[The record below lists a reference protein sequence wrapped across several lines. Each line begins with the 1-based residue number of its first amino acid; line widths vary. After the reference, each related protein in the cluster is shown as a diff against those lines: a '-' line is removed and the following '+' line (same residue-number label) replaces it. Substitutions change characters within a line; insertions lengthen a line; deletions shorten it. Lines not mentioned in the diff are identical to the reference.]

1 MSYKDFTDMP
11 VWQKALEVGEMVFL
25 MTSELPKSEDYGLTS
40 QLRRA
45 STSVPLNIAE
55 GWGRGSNKSFA
66 NFLKIAR
73 GSLFEVETILEICFR
88 LDYINNET
96 INTLRNEIEQI
107 GKMINSFIK
116 KLDNNN
122 EVIDLVESGNPL
134 KTNN

>member
-1 MSYKDFTDMP
+1 MKSFRDLQIWQRGLDLSILIYSHTVDF
-11 VWQKALEVGEMVFL
+11 
-25 MTSELPKSEDYGLTS
+25 PKEEQFGLTS

-88 LDYINNET
+88 LSYINNET

-122 EVIDLVESGNPL
+122 EVINSVESVNSL
-134 KTNN
+134 KTNY

>member
-1 MSYKDFTDMP
+1 MKSFRDLQIWQRGLDLSILIYGHTVNFPKDEQF
-11 VWQKALEVGEMVFL
+11 
-25 MTSELPKSEDYGLTS
+25 GLTS

-88 LDYINNET
+88 LNYINNET

-122 EVIDLVESGNPL
+122 EVIDSVESGNSL

>member
-1 MSYKDFTDMP
+1 MKSFRDLQIWQRGLDLSILIYSHTVDF
-11 VWQKALEVGEMVFL
+11 
-25 MTSELPKSEDYGLTS
+25 PKEEQFGLTS

-88 LDYINNET
+88 LDYIKHET
-96 INTLRNEIEQI
+96 IETLRNEIEQI

>member
-1 MSYKDFTDMP
+1 MKSFRDLQIWQRGLDLSILIYGHTVDF
-11 VWQKALEVGEMVFL
+11 
-25 MTSELPKSEDYGLTS
+25 PKEEQFGLTS

-73 GSLFEVETILEICFR
+73 GSLFEVETILEISFR
-88 LDYINNET
+88 LGYINNET
-96 INTLRNEIEQI
+96 IETLRNEIEQI

-122 EVIDLVESGNPL
+122 QVIDSVESGKSL

>member
-1 MSYKDFTDMP
+1 MKSFRDLQIWLRGLDLSILIYSHTVDF
-11 VWQKALEVGEMVFL
+11 
-25 MTSELPKSEDYGLTS
+25 PKEEQFGLTS

-73 GSLFEVETILEICFR
+73 GSLFEVETILEICSR
-88 LDYINNET
+88 LNYIKNET
-96 INTLRNEIEQI
+96 ILELRNEIEQI

-116 KLDNNN
+116 RLDNNN
-122 EVIDLVESGNPL
+122 VINSVESGIPL

>member
-1 MSYKDFTDMP
+1 MKIFRDLQI
-11 VWQKALEVGEMVFL
+11 WQRGLDLSILIYGHTVNF
-25 MTSELPKSEDYGLTS
+25 PKEEQFGLTS

-122 EVIDLVESGNPL
+122 EVINSVESGNSL

>member
-1 MSYKDFTDMP
+1 MKSFRDLQIWQRGLDLSILVYGCTVDF
-11 VWQKALEVGEMVFL
+11 
-25 MTSELPKSEDYGLTS
+25 PKEEQFGLTS

-55 GWGRGSNKSFA
+55 GWGRGSDKSFA

-88 LDYINNET
+88 LNYIKNET
-96 INTLRNEIEQI
+96 IQTLRTEIEQI

-122 EVIDLVESGNPL
+122 QVNVLADSGSTLN
-134 KTNN
+134 TNN

>member
-1 MSYKDFTDMP
+1 MKSFRDLQIWQRGLDLSILIYNYTVDF
-11 VWQKALEVGEMVFL
+11 
-25 MTSELPKSEDYGLTS
+25 PKEEQFGLTS

-73 GSLFEVETILEICFR
+73 GSLFEVETILEICCR

-122 EVIDLVESGNPL
+122 EVINSVESVNSL

>member
-1 MSYKDFTDMP
+1 MKSFRDLQIWLRGLDLSILIYSHTVDF
-11 VWQKALEVGEMVFL
+11 
-25 MTSELPKSEDYGLTS
+25 PKEEQFGLTS

-66 NFLKIAR
+66 YFLKIAR
-73 GSLFEVETILEICFR
+73 GSLFEVETILEICSR
-88 LDYINNET
+88 LNYIKNET
-96 INTLRNEIEQI
+96 ILELRNEIEQI

-116 KLDNNN
+116 RLDNNN
-122 EVIDLVESGNPL
+122 VINSVESGIPL

>member
-1 MSYKDFTDMP
+1 MKSFRDLQIWQRGLDLSILIYGHTVNFPKDEQF
-11 VWQKALEVGEMVFL
+11 
-25 MTSELPKSEDYGLTS
+25 GLTS

-66 NFLKIAR
+66 NFLRIAR

-88 LDYINNET
+88 LGYINNET
-96 INTLRNEIEQI
+96 IEILRNEIEQI

-122 EVIDLVESGNPL
+122 QVIDLVESGNSL

>member
-1 MSYKDFTDMP
+1 MKSFRDLQI
-11 VWQKALEVGEMVFL
+11 WQRGLDLSILIYGHTVNF
-25 MTSELPKSEDYGLTS
+25 PKEEQFGLTS

-55 GWGRGSNKSFA
+55 GWGRCSNKSFA

-122 EVIDLVESGNPL
+122 EVINSVESGNSL

>member
-1 MSYKDFTDMP
+1 MKSFRDLQIWQRGLDLSILAYGCTVDF
-11 VWQKALEVGEMVFL
+11 
-25 MTSELPKSEDYGLTS
+25 PKEEQFGLTS

-45 STSVPLNIAE
+45 STSVPLNITE

-88 LDYINNET
+88 LNYITNET
-96 INTLRNEIEQI
+96 IQTLRTEIEQI

-122 EVIDLVESGNPL
+122 QVTVLADSGSPL
-134 KTNN
+134 NTNN

>member
-1 MSYKDFTDMP
+1 MKSFRDLQI
-11 VWQKALEVGEMVFL
+11 WQRGLDLSILIYSHTVNF
-25 MTSELPKSEDYGLTS
+25 PKEEQFGLTS

-55 GWGRGSNKSFA
+55 GWGRGSNKSFT

-96 INTLRNEIEQI
+96 IETLRNEIEQI
-107 GKMINSFIK
+107 GKMINGFIK
-116 KLDNNN
+116 K
-122 EVIDLVESGNPL
+122 
-134 KTNN
+134 

>member
-1 MSYKDFTDMP
+1 MKSFRDLQI
-11 VWQKALEVGEMVFL
+11 WQRGLDLSILIYGHTVNF
-25 MTSELPKSEDYGLTS
+25 PKEEQFGLTS

-88 LDYINNET
+88 LGYINNET
-96 INTLRNEIEQI
+96 IETLRNEIEQI

-122 EVIDLVESGNPL
+122 QVIDSVDSGLPL
-134 KTNN
+134 NTYN

>member
-1 MSYKDFTDMP
+1 MKSFRDLQIWQRGLDLSILIYNYTVDF
-11 VWQKALEVGEMVFL
+11 
-25 MTSELPKSEDYGLTS
+25 PKEEQFGLTS

-73 GSLFEVETILEICFR
+73 GSLFEVETILEICCR

-122 EVIDLVESGNPL
+122 EVINSVESGNSL

>member
-1 MSYKDFTDMP
+1 MKSFRDLQIWQRGLDLSILIYNHTVDF
-11 VWQKALEVGEMVFL
+11 
-25 MTSELPKSEDYGLTS
+25 PKEEQFGLTS

-122 EVIDLVESGNPL
+122 EVINSVESGNSL

>member
-1 MSYKDFTDMP
+1 MKSFRDLQIWQRGLDLSILIYCRTVNFPKDEQF
-11 VWQKALEVGEMVFL
+11 
-25 MTSELPKSEDYGLTS
+25 GLTS

-88 LDYINNET
+88 LNYINNET

-122 EVIDLVESGNPL
+122 EVIDSVESGNSL

>member
-1 MSYKDFTDMP
+1 MKSFRDLQI
-11 VWQKALEVGEMVFL
+11 WQRGLDLSILIYGHTVNF
-25 MTSELPKSEDYGLTS
+25 PKEEQFGLIS

-122 EVIDLVESGNPL
+122 VVTDSANSGNPL
-134 KTNN
+134 KTNH